1 MTAACACEAG
11 RSDRQN
17 EDWAGF
23 AGSVAVVLDG
33 ATTLDGSICHHGTPW
48 YVQQL
53 GIALLDLAA
62 TDASLADALSEA
74 IARVTHR
81 HSSCGGS
88 PAATVAMLRLT
99 DERVEYLVLADTTLV
114 LDHGDDLSVIT
125 DTRVDEVTNRVG
137 QAETRNYHIGTAEHR
152 AAVEHMNA
160 AQQAWRNREGGYWV
174 AADDPDAAEQS
185 ITGTVPLDDL
195 QRAILMT
202 DGASRL
208 ADTFGEP
215 WPDVLD
221 LLDRA
226 GPRELIKNVR
236 TYEDRDPQGQRWPRF
251 KTSDDA
257 CCLYL
262 APSAFA
268 DRFGRT

>member
-1 MTAACACEAG
+1 MMAASACEAG
-11 RSDRQN
+11 RADRQN

-33 ATTLDGSICHHGTPW
+33 ATTLDGPTCNHGTPW

-62 TDASLADALSEA
+62 GADTSLADALSEA
-74 IARVTHR
+74 IARVTRLHG
-81 HSSCGGS
+81 SCEGS
-88 PAATVAMLRLT
+88 PAATVAMLRHT
-99 DERVEYLVLADTTLV
+99 PEHVEYLVLADTTVV
-114 LDHGDDLSVIT
+114 LDNGDDLMVVT
-125 DTRVDEVTNRVG
+125 DDRVDEVTDRVG
-137 QAETRNYHIGTAEHR
+137 RAETRRYRIGTAEHR
-152 AAVEHMNA
+152 AAVEDMNA

-174 AADDPDAAEQS
+174 AADDPAAAEQA
-185 ITGTVPLDDL
+185 ITGTVPLDGL
-195 QRAILMT
+195 QRAALMT

-215 WPDVLD
+215 WTVVLD

-226 GPRELIKNVR
+226 GPGGLIENVR
-236 TYEDRDPQGQRWPRF
+236 TCESLDPQGRRWPRF

-262 APSAFA
+262 APCANP
-268 DRFGRT
+268 